1 MKTLQFIFFILIIS
15 LGCFSQTKNAKK
27 PSGMFLMADAKCAGM
42 RFNNDD
48 SITFI
53 NEIACM
59 PWELR
64 AQWLDNKTFITV
76 EKEKVQ
82 ENCPP
87 RVDVY
92 KIISFDGKNLKL
104 KSYST
109 GWGKQ
114 TEEIIRL
121 KKK

>member
-1 MKTLQFIFFILIIS
+1 
-15 LGCFSQTKNAKK
+15 
-27 PSGMFLMADAKCAGM
+27 MFLMKNAKCAGM
-42 RFNNDD
+42 KFNKDD

-53 NEIACM
+53 NEIGCI

-64 AQWLDNKTFITV
+64 ATWLDNNTFVTV

-87 RVDVY
+87 IVDVY
-92 KIISFDGKNLKL
+92 KIISFDGKILKL
-104 KSYST
+104 KSYWT
-109 GWGKQ
+109 GWEKQ
-114 TEEIIRL
+114 PEKIIIL